1 MHYWLRVFFTK
12 FSLNRNDPVIVN
24 SHDGALKICDVT
36 QFYSPYSGGV
46 RRYVEERQRY
56 INAGGQHQ
64 HVLVIPGGR
73 NDSTFHGRSIVHRIQ
88 SPRIDRV
95 CDYRTI
101 INLERV
107 RGNHSGRKTRLD
119 RIVRSLRNRLGV
131 LNAPACCQH
140 SRRSFV
146 II

>member
-56 INAGGQHQ
+56 INAGGQHLREIIRDEKPDLIELFEVYET
-64 HVLVIPGGR
+64 VLE
-73 NDSTFHGRSIVHRIQ
+73 S
-88 SPRIDRV
+88 
-95 CDYRTI
+95 
-101 INLERV
+101 
-107 RGNHSGRKTRLD
+107 
-119 RIVRSLRNRLGV
+119 
-131 LNAPACCQH
+131 
-140 SRRSFV
+140 
-146 II
+146 